1 MWKFICKIIGT
12 LFSILLWYL
21 QELPQESQ
29 SDFDKILRNYKY
41 EVALV
46 ALIIVLSTIFI
57 NDFIA
62 YCKKQNAIQK
72 WSNSFLKHI
81 VKEHL
86 GGRNFQTR
94 ISILKPRKGYEIII
108 PYLFVYPI
116 KALFLEQHRIC
127 NKAFWKNIPYK
138 LFSNYLTVY
147 ARYGYSDRMTSYT
160 HFLITNRSE
169 NNGLAVK
176 CYKEEQDRE
185 VCTVSISGEKLPK
198 RYAETDRRIKKYM
211 SDSYIDEKYYSTML
225 GMNTIANN
233 LYAVPIFLEDQYI
246 WGVMMIDN
254 DSQEQISYKELLD
267 QHIASYQKIFSYTL
281 KILK

>member
-1 MWKFICKIIGT
+1 M
-12 LFSILLWYL
+12 
-21 QELPQESQ
+21 
-29 SDFDKILRNYKY
+29 
-41 EVALV
+41 
-46 ALIIVLSTIFI
+46 
-57 NDFIA
+57 
-62 YCKKQNAIQK
+62 
-72 WSNSFLKHI
+72 
-81 VKEHL
+81 
-86 GGRNFQTR
+86 
-94 ISILKPRKGYEIII
+94 
-108 PYLFVYPI
+108 FVYPI
-116 KALFLEQHRIC
+116 KALCLEQHRIC

-160 HFLITNRSE
+160 HFLITKRNE

-176 CYKEEQDRE
+176 CYKEEQDRV
-185 VCTVSISGEKLPK
+185 VCTVPISGEKLPK
-198 RYAETDRRIKKYM
+198 HYAEADRRIQKYM

-254 DSQEQISYKELLD
+254 DSQECISYKELLD

-281 KILK
+281 NILK

>member
-1 MWKFICKIIGT
+1 MWKIIVKIIGI
-12 LFSILLWYL
+12 LFTILLWYL
-21 QELPQESQ
+21 QEIPSDSQ
-29 SDFDKILRNYKY
+29 TSYDVFLQKYKY
-41 EVALV
+41 EI
-46 ALIIVLSTIFI
+46 ALIALSIVLFTYIFDATLTYVK
-57 NDFIA
+57 N
-62 YCKKQNAIQK
+62 QSAIKK

-94 ISILKPRKGYEIII
+94 ISILRPRKGYKIII
-108 PYLFVYPI
+108 PYLVIYPI
-116 KALFLEQHRIC
+116 KALFIEQYRIC
-127 NKAFWKNIPYK
+127 NKAFWKNMPYK

-147 ARYGYSDRMTSYT
+147 ARYGYSDKVTSYT
-160 HFLITNRSE
+160 HFLITNRDE

-176 CYKEEQDRE
+176 CYKEETDRE
-185 VCTVSISGEKLPK
+185 VSTVSISSERLSKQYEFATRNVK
-198 RYAETDRRIKKYM
+198 RYM

-233 LYAVPIFLEDQYI
+233 LYAVPIFLEDQNI

-254 DSQEQISYKELLD
+254 DSEERISYKELLD
-267 QHIASYQKIFSYTL
+267 QHIANYQKIFSYTL

>member
-29 SDFDKILRNYKY
+29 SYFVKFLRNNKY
-41 EVALV
+41 EVALF
-46 ALIIVLSTIFI
+46 ALAIVLSTIFI
-57 NDFIA
+57 NDLIT
-62 YCKKQNAIQK
+62 YCKKRNAVQE

-94 ISILKPRKGYEIII
+94 ISILRPRKGYEIIM

-127 NKAFWKNIPYK
+127 NKAYCKNIPYK
-138 LFSNYLTVY
+138 LFSDYLTVY
-147 ARYGYSDRMTSYT
+147 ARYGYSDKMTSYT
-160 HFLITNRSE
+160 HFLITNRDE

-176 CYKEEQDRE
+176 CYKEEKDSE
-185 VCTVSISGEKLPK
+185 VCTVSISNEKLPEH
-198 RYAETDRRIKKYM
+198 YELASRRIKKYM
-211 SDSYIDEKYYSTML
+211 SESYIDKKYYSTML

-233 LYAVPIFLEDQYI
+233 LYAVPIFLEDQKI

-254 DSQEQISYKELLD
+254 DSQEQISYKELLE